1 MPVKVVGFNFYT
13 RMDQERLAI
22 RKNIR
27 ILALDNLI
35 NTYTDALED
44 KQLNLGPDERELAID
59 IINEARLMLSEE
71 TQEVNNQVIPR
82 PKWKK

>member
-1 MPVKVVGFNFYT
+1 
-13 RMDQERLAI
+13 MDQERLAI

-82 PKWKK
+82 PKWKRLKIISGKH

>member
-1 MPVKVVGFNFYT
+1 
-13 RMDQERLAI
+13 MDQERLAI

-44 KQLNLGPDERELAID
+44 KQLNLGPDERELAIN
-59 IINEARLMLSEE
+59 IIHEAKEMLSEE
-71 TQEVNNQVIPR
+71 IQEVVNPVIQR

>member
-1 MPVKVVGFNFYT
+1 
-13 RMDQERLAI
+13 MDQERLAI

-44 KQLNLGPDERELAID
+44 KQLNLGPDERGLAIY

>member
-1 MPVKVVGFNFYT
+1 
-13 RMDQERLAI
+13 MDQERLAI

-44 KQLNLGPDERELAID
+44 KQLNLGPDERELAIN

-82 PKWKK
+82 PKWKR

>member
-1 MPVKVVGFNFYT
+1 
-13 RMDQERLAI
+13 MDKEKLAI

-44 KQLNLGPDERELAID
+44 KELNLESDERELAIN
-59 IINEARLMLSEE
+59 IIHEAKEMLSEE
-71 TQEVNNQVIPR
+71 IQKVVNPVIQR

>member
-1 MPVKVVGFNFYT
+1 
-13 RMDQERLAI
+13 MDKEKLAI

-44 KQLNLGPDERELAID
+44 KELNLESDEKALAIN
-59 IINEARLMLSEE
+59 IIHEAKEMLSEE
-71 TQEVNNQVIPR
+71 IQEVVNPVIQR

>member
-1 MPVKVVGFNFYT
+1 
-13 RMDQERLAI
+13 MDKEQLAI

-44 KQLNLGPDERELAID
+44 KQLNLEPDERELALD
-59 IINEARLMLSEE
+59 IINEARVMLSEE
-71 TQEVNNQVIPR
+71 TQEVVNPVIQR

>member
-1 MPVKVVGFNFYT
+1 
-13 RMDQERLAI
+13 MDQERLAI

-44 KQLNLGPDERELAID
+44 KQLNLGPDERELATD

-71 TQEVNNQVIPR
+71 TQEVNNQVMQR

>member
-1 MPVKVVGFNFYT
+1 
-13 RMDQERLAI
+13 MDQERLAI

-35 NTYTDALED
+35 NTYTVALED
-44 KQLNLGPDERELAID
+44 KQLNLGPDERELAIN

>member
-1 MPVKVVGFNFYT
+1 
-13 RMDQERLAI
+13 MDQERLAI

-59 IINEARLMLSEE
+59 IINEARLMLLEE

>member
-1 MPVKVVGFNFYT
+1 
-13 RMDQERLAI
+13 MDQERLAI

-59 IINEARLMLSEE
+59 IINEARLVLSEE

>member
-1 MPVKVVGFNFYT
+1 
-13 RMDQERLAI
+13 MDKEQLAI

-44 KQLNLGPDERELAID
+44 KQLNLEPDERELALD
-59 IINEARLMLSEE
+59 IINEARIMLSEE
-71 TQEVNNQVIPR
+71 TQEVVNLVIQR

>member
-1 MPVKVVGFNFYT
+1 
-13 RMDQERLAI
+13 MDKEKLAI

-44 KQLNLGPDERELAID
+44 KELNLESDERELAIN
-59 IINEARLMLSEE
+59 IVYEAKEMLSEE
-71 TQEVNNQVIPR
+71 IQEVVNPVIQR

>member
-1 MPVKVVGFNFYT
+1 
-13 RMDQERLAI
+13 MDKEKLAI

-44 KQLNLGPDERELAID
+44 KELNLESDERELAIN
-59 IINEARLMLSEE
+59 IIHEAKEMLSEE
-71 TQEVNNQVIPR
+71 IQEVVNPVIQR
-82 PKWKK
+82 PKWKKQQ

>member
-1 MPVKVVGFNFYT
+1 MEEEK
-13 RMDQERLAI
+13 LAI

-44 KQLNLGPDERELAID
+44 KELNLGPDERELAIN
-59 IINEARLMLSEE
+59 IINEAREMLSEE
-71 TQEVNNQVIPR
+71 TEETQEVSNQVMQR
-82 PKWKK
+82 PKWKKT

>member
-1 MPVKVVGFNFYT
+1 
-13 RMDQERLAI
+13 MDQERLDI

>member
-1 MPVKVVGFNFYT
+1 
-13 RMDQERLAI
+13 MDQERLAI

-35 NTYTDALED
+35 NTYTDALGD
-44 KQLNLGPDERELAID
+44 KQLNLGPDERELAIN

>member
-1 MPVKVVGFNFYT
+1 
-13 RMDQERLAI
+13 MDKEKLAI

-35 NTYTDALED
+35 NTYTDALDD
-44 KQLNLGPDERELAID
+44 KELNLESDERELAIN
-59 IINEARLMLSEE
+59 IIHEAKEMLSEE
-71 TQEVNNQVIPR
+71 IQEVVNPVIQR

>member
-1 MPVKVVGFNFYT
+1 
-13 RMDQERLAI
+13 MDKEKLAI

-44 KQLNLGPDERELAID
+44 KELNLESNERELAIN
-59 IINEARLMLSEE
+59 IIYEAKEMLSEE
-71 TQEVNNQVIPR
+71 IQEVVNPVIQR

>member
-1 MPVKVVGFNFYT
+1 
-13 RMDQERLAI
+13 MDQERLAI

-44 KQLNLGPDERELAID
+44 KQLNLGPDERELAIN

-71 TQEVNNQVIPR
+71 TQEVNNRVIPR

>member
-1 MPVKVVGFNFYT
+1 
-13 RMDQERLAI
+13 MDKEKLAI

-44 KQLNLGPDERELAID
+44 KELNLESDERELAIN
-59 IINEARLMLSEE
+59 IINEAKEMLSEE
-71 TQEVNNQVIPR
+71 TQEVSNSIIQR
-82 PKWKK
+82 PQWKK

>member
-1 MPVKVVGFNFYT
+1 
-13 RMDQERLAI
+13 MDKEKLAI

-44 KQLNLGPDERELAID
+44 KELNLESDERGLAIN
-59 IINEARLMLSEE
+59 IIHEAKEMLSEE
-71 TQEVNNQVIPR
+71 IQEVVNPVIQR

>member
-1 MPVKVVGFNFYT
+1 
-13 RMDQERLAI
+13 MDKEKLAI

-44 KQLNLGPDERELAID
+44 KELNLESDERELAIN
-59 IINEARLMLSEE
+59 IIHEAKEMLSEE

>member
-1 MPVKVVGFNFYT
+1 
-13 RMDQERLAI
+13 MDKEKLAI

-44 KQLNLGPDERELAID
+44 KELNLEPDERELALD
-59 IINEARLMLSEE
+59 IMNEARIMLSEE
-71 TQEVNNQVIPR
+71 VQEVVNPVIQR

>member
-1 MPVKVVGFNFYT
+1 
-13 RMDQERLAI
+13 MDKEKLAI

-35 NTYTDALED
+35 NTYTDALDD
-44 KQLNLGPDERELAID
+44 KELNLGSDERELAIN
-59 IINEARLMLSEE
+59 IIHEAKEMLSEE
-71 TQEVNNQVIPR
+71 IQEVVNPVIQR

>member
-1 MPVKVVGFNFYT
+1 
-13 RMDQERLAI
+13 MDREQLEI

-35 NTYTDALED
+35 NTYTDVLED
-44 KQLNLGPDERELAID
+44 KQLNLGPDERELALD
-59 IINEARLMLSEE
+59 IIHEARIMLSEE
-71 TQEVNNQVIPR
+71 TQEVVNPVIQR

>member
-1 MPVKVVGFNFYT
+1 
-13 RMDQERLAI
+13 MDQERLAI

-71 TQEVNNQVIPR
+71 TPEVNNQVIPR

>member
-1 MPVKVVGFNFYT
+1 MNK
-13 RMDQERLAI
+13 EKLAI

-35 NTYTDALED
+35 NTYTDALDD
-44 KQLNLGPDERELAID
+44 KELNLGSDERELAIN
-59 IINEARLMLSEE
+59 IINEAKEMLSEE
-71 TQEVNNQVIPR
+71 TQEVSNSIIQR